1 MKNGK
6 AGMPAMTLTTGR
18 RIMLM
23 LCVTVLF
30 YVITALALELIRNGF
45 GAENVRALRISAV
58 LQDLLMFVLPAVI
71 VAILLTRLPARLLCV
86 DTLPRP
92 RAVLYAM
99 LTMAV
104 SVPAMN
110 WIIAANAQ
118 LPLPEGIAETLRQ
131 AEATA
136 TRTTELML
144 GGSDVIS
151 LVMSLLIVA
160 VLAGF
165 SEELFFRG
173 MMQRVFSGCR
183 MNAGVAI
190 WLTAILFSAMH
201 MQVYGFVPRML
212 LGAYFGYLLLWSGS
226 LWLPVL
232 MHILNNASF
241 IIARHSAL
249 GGNTDFNALGAEGG
263 TLSYVI
269 VGASVALTIVG
280 LVLTRRAAKGRHIA
294 A

>member
-30 YVITALALELIRNGF
+30 YVITALALELISNGF

-136 TRTTELML
+136 THTTELML

-151 LVMSLLIVA
+151 LVMSLLIIA

-173 MMQRVFSGCR
+173 MMQRVFAGCR

-249 GGNTDFNALGAEGG
+249 GGNADFNALGAEGG

-269 VGASVALTIVG
+269 VGASVALTVVC

>member
-1 MKNGK
+1 
-6 AGMPAMTLTTGR
+6 MTLTTGR

-58 LQDLLMFVLPAVI
+58 LQDMLMFVLPAVI
-71 VAILLTRLPARLLCV
+71 VAILLTRLPARLLCI
-86 DTLPRP
+86 DTFPRG

-99 LTMAV
+99 LTMVV

-131 AEATA
+131 AEATSA
-136 TRTTELML
+136 RITEVML

-173 MMQRVFSGCR
+173 MLQRVFSSCR
-183 MNAGVAI
+183 MHAGVAI
-190 WLTAILFSAMH
+190 WITAILFSTMH
-201 MQVYGFVPRML
+201 LQVFGFVPRML
-212 LGAYFGYLLLWSGS
+212 LGAFFGYLLLWSGS

-232 MHILNNASF
+232 MHILNNAMYIVS
-241 IIARHSAL
+241 RHMTL
-249 GGNTDFNALGAEGG
+249 GGNGDVANIGAEGD
-263 TLSYVI
+263 TLSYVF
-269 VGASVALTIVG
+269 VGASVALTVVG

-294 A
+294 S

>member
-45 GAENVRALRISAV
+45 GADNVRALRISAV

-173 MMQRVFSGCR
+173 MMQRVFAGCR

-280 LVLTRRAAKGRHIA
+280 LVLTRRTAKGRHIA